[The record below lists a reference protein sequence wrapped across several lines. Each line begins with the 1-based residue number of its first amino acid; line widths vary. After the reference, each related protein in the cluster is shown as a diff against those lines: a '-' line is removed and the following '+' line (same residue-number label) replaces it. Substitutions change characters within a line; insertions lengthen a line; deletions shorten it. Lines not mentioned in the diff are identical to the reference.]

1 MNIVSLI
8 IEKIKMETKNIL
20 LLFFIGFNVS
30 GIFLIL
36 LRTGDYDADM
46 FTKILGW
53 LLFAPSLMGLFYYYK
68 WIGILL
74 FIIGVLIVI
83 FIKYNILKREQKK

>member
-1 MNIVSLI
+1 MIFNI
-8 IEKIKMETKNIL
+8 
-20 LLFFIGFNVS
+20 G

-53 LLFAPSLMGLFYYYK
+53 ILFTPSLIGLFYYYE

-74 FIIGVLIVI
+74 FMIGGLIVI
-83 FIKYNILKREQKK
+83 FIKYNFVKKGLKNDNTH

>member
-1 MNIVSLI
+1 MA
-8 IEKIKMETKNIL
+8 
-20 LLFFIGFNVS
+20 FNMA
-30 GIFLIL
+30 GIFLVL

-53 LLFAPSLMGLFYYYK
+53 LLFIPSLIGLLYYYQ
-68 WIGILL
+68 WSGILL

-83 FIKYNILKREQKK
+83 FIKSNFDKKKGEK

>member
-1 MNIVSLI
+1 M
-8 IEKIKMETKNIL
+8 TKYIL
-20 LLFFIGFNVS
+20 LLFFMLFNIG

-36 LRTGDYDADM
+36 LRTGDHDADM

-53 LLFAPSLMGLFYYYK
+53 LLFTPSLIALFYYYQ

-74 FIIGVLIVI
+74 FIIGGLIVI
-83 FIKYNILKREQKK
+83 LIKNNLTKKGHKE

>member
-1 MNIVSLI
+1 MT
-8 IEKIKMETKNIL
+8 TKYIL
-20 LLFFIGFNVS
+20 LLFFMAFNMS

-53 LLFAPSLMGLFYYYK
+53 LLFTPSLVGLFYIYK
-68 WIGILL
+68 WTGILL
-74 FIIGVLIVI
+74 FIIGGLIVI
-83 FIKYNILKREQKK
+83 FIKHNFIKKGDKK

>member
-1 MNIVSLI
+1 MT
-8 IEKIKMETKNIL
+8 TKYI
-20 LLFFIGFNVS
+20 LLFFFMAFNMS

-53 LLFAPSLMGLFYYYK
+53 LLFTPSLIGLFYYYK

-74 FIIGVLIVI
+74 FTIGALIVI
-83 FIKYNILKREQKK
+83 LIKHNFIKKG

>member
-1 MNIVSLI
+1 MIFNIGG
-8 IEKIKMETKNIL
+8 IL
-20 LLFFIGFNVS
+20 
-30 GIFLIL
+30 LIL

-53 LLFAPSLMGLFYYYK
+53 LLFIPSLIGLFYYYQ

-74 FIIGVLIVI
+74 FIIGGLIVI
-83 FIKYNILKREQKK
+83 FIKYNFAKKD

>member
-1 MNIVSLI
+1 MT
-8 IEKIKMETKNIL
+8 TKNIL
-20 LLFFIGFNVS
+20 LLFIMAFNMT
-30 GIFLIL
+30 GTFLVI

-53 LLFAPSLMGLFYYYK
+53 ILFIPSLIELFYYYQ
-68 WIGILL
+68 WLGILL

-83 FIKYNILKREQKK
+83 FVKSNFDKNRGEK

>member
-1 MNIVSLI
+1 MA
-8 IEKIKMETKNIL
+8 
-20 LLFFIGFNVS
+20 FNMA
-30 GIFLIL
+30 GIFLVL

-53 LLFAPSLMGLFYYYK
+53 LLFIPSLIGLFYYYQ
-68 WIGILL
+68 WAGILL

-83 FIKYNILKREQKK
+83 FIKSNFDKKKGEK

>member
-1 MNIVSLI
+1 M
-8 IEKIKMETKNIL
+8 TKYIL
-20 LLFFIGFNVS
+20 LLFFMIFNIG

-53 LLFAPSLMGLFYYYK
+53 ILFTPSLIGLFYYYE

-74 FIIGVLIVI
+74 FMIGGLIVI
-83 FIKYNILKREQKK
+83 FIKYNFVKKGLKNDNTH